1 MRASDLSFARDGAA
15 LFPAAVTAEEI
26 AVLRKRLDPAID
38 GRPGRRLPDDDATG
52 DLLAAEG
59 PVGRIAAGLLGG
71 VARPVRAVLFDKT
84 PDANWIVA
92 WHQDRTICVRE
103 RIEVESF
110 GPWSTKD
117 GLLHVAPPIGVL
129 EGMATLRVHLDDC
142 DDDNAPLKIVLGS
155 HRWGYVPAA
164 EAAARAEALPPFVC
178 HARAGDVWAYSTP
191 ILHMSERSRGSGRR
205 RVLQIDYAAA
215 ELPGGLEW
223 RGLSWSLA
231 ADRALMS

>member
-15 LFPAAVTAEEI
+15 LFPAAVTAVEVAGLGE
-26 AVLRKRLDPAID
+26 RLDPAID
-38 GRPGRRLPDDDATG
+38 GRPGRRLPDDAATG

-59 PVGRIAAGLLGG
+59 PLGRIAAGLLGAP
-71 VARPVRAVLFDKT
+71 ARPVRAVLFDKT

-92 WHQDRTICVRE
+92 WHQDRTIAVRE
-103 RIEVESF
+103 RIDVEGF

-117 GLLHVAPPIGVL
+117 GLLHVAPPISVL
-129 EGMATLRVHLDDC
+129 EGMVTLRLHLDDC
-142 DDDNAPLKIVLGS
+142 DDDNAPLKIAMGS
-155 HRWGYVPAA
+155 HRLGYVPATQA
-164 EAAARAEALPPFVC
+164 TTRAEALPTFIC

-223 RGLSWSLA
+223 RGLS
-231 ADRALMS
+231 